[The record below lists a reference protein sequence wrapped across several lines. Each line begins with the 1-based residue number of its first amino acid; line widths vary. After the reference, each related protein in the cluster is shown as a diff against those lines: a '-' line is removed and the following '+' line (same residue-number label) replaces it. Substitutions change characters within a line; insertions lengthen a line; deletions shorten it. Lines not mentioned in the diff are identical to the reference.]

1 MTAPVVLAIRNPDMR
16 ATLCHLLKEEAGYE
30 VIETHNGLSTLTAL
44 LTSWRP
50 LVVVLDSH
58 LDGHNAAERLLR
70 LALTG
75 GPAGRHQYVI
85 YTTCTLEELPP
96 SLAACATLAG
106 MPMLA
111 VPFGVNDLLHTV
123 AACQSALPI
132 AWAGLTRQLPL
143 GEGDRGSDLRSSLR
157 YLSKS

>member
-1 MTAPVVLAIRNPDMR
+1 MTAPVLLAIRNPDMR
-16 ATLCHLLKEEAGYE
+16 ETLCHLLQEEAGYE

-44 LTSWRP
+44 LTSSRP

-85 YTTCTLEELPP
+85 YITYTLEELSP
-96 SLAACATLAG
+96 SFAACVTLAD
-106 MPMLA
+106 MPQLV
-111 VPFGVNDLLHTV
+111 VPFDANDLLRTV
-123 AACQSALPI
+123 TGCQTALAIASAV
-132 AWAGLTRQLPL
+132 
-143 GEGDRGSDLRSSLR
+143 
-157 YLSKS
+157 